1 MPEGGPWP
9 DQSAAN
15 ASGVLIR
22 PARPRDAAAF
32 LEAYRAVAAERRCI
46 RTEVVER
53 SPRFYRRRFRSSYG
67 EDGAHLLAFEGDL
80 LVGSLSIRR
89 DDHAVTRHV
98 ATLGMFVVA
107 ARRGRGIGTALMQEA
122 IRWARERGVER
133 VELTVYPHNEAA
145 IALYRLFGFEPEGR
159 LVRHSKKS
167 YGYEDEILMAVWIGP
182 PVDGPPGASP
192 VDATGEGGKG

>member
-1 MPEGGPWP
+1 M
-9 DQSAAN
+9 
-15 ASGVLIR
+15 
-22 PARPRDAAAF
+22 
-32 LEAYRAVAAERRCI
+32 
-46 RTEVVER
+46 
-53 SPRFYRRRFRSSYG
+53 
-67 EDGAHLLAFEGDL
+67 
-80 LVGSLSIRR
+80 GSLSIRR
-89 DDHAVTRHV
+89 DDHAVTRHS